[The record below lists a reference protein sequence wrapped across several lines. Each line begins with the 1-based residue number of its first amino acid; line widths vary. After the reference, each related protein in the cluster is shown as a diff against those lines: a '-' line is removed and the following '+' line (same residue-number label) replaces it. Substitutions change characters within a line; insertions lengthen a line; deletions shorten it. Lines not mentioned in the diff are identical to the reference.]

1 MSDRIALPQ
10 DKGELVIARKIN
22 GMKNPSIEIRGK
34 DIVPRANK
42 SRDSSNGG
50 TDSEYTLVARKSTR
64 SGPPEMSSRAVSL
77 KKCKGLSGCEFV
89 GCVKEA
95 FGKIPPNL
103 RKACP
108 TMNDSKILD
117 NKLGSKLSI

>member
-10 DKGELVIARKIN
+10 DKGELVIARKIV
-22 GMKNPSIEIRGK
+22 GMRNPSIEIYGK
-34 DIVPRANK
+34 DIIPRTNK
-42 SRDSSNGG
+42 SRDGSSCRGE
-50 TDSEYTLVARKSTR
+50 SEYTLVARKSTR
-64 SGPPEMSSRAVSL
+64 AGPPEMSSRAVNL

-108 TMNDSKILD
+108 TMIDDKVLD
-117 NKLGSKLSI
+117 NKLDNKAI

>member
-10 DKGELVIARKIN
+10 DKGELVIDRKN
-22 GMKNPSIEIRGK
+22 RGMKNPSIEIYGK
-34 DIVPRANK
+34 DIVPRSNK
-42 SRDSSNGG
+42 SRDDNIRSS
-50 TDSEYTLVARKSTR
+50 DYTLIARKATR
-64 SGPPEMSSRAVSL
+64 AWTPGNIERANKL
-77 KKCKGLSGCEFV
+77 RACKGLSGCEFV

-108 TMNDSKILD
+108 TMADNKTLD
-117 NKLGSKLSI
+117 NKLDNKLSI